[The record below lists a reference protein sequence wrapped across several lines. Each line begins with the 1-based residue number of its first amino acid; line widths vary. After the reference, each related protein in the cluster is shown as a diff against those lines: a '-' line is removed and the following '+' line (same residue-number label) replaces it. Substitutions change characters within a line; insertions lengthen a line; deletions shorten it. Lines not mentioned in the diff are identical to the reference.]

1 MNEKM
6 DKHYDPAAAERRWY
20 ALWRERKHGHADAL
34 SGKPPYS
41 IVIPP
46 PNVTGSLHMGHALN
60 NTLQDILIRY
70 QRMRGSET
78 LWVFG
83 TDHAGIATQNVVER
97 ELAREG
103 VDRHALG
110 RERFVERVW
119 EWKGRYG
126 GVIRGQ
132 LQRLGCSCDWERERF
147 TMDEGLSR
155 AVREVFVRLYKEGF
169 IYQGDYIVNWCP
181 RCHTALSDLEVEYA
195 ECDGHLWHIRY
206 PSVDGRSEV
215 VVATTRPETM
225 LGDTAVAVNPGDK
238 RYRKMLGKSFRLP
251 LTCREIPMIA
261 DEYASMEFGTGA
273 VKVTP
278 AHDPNDFLAGER
290 HQLPRVSV
298 IGPDGRM
305 THDAGERYANLTSE
319 EARRRVVEDLTAGGF
334 LVRVEEHRHAVG
346 QCYRC
351 QTVVEPLISR
361 QWFVRMKELA
371 APAIAAVR
379 EGRIRIHPDSWEK
392 TYYEWME
399 NIRDWCISRQIWWGH
414 RIPVWAC
421 GECGEVVVETED
433 PRACP
438 ACKAGKLRQEED
450 VLDTWFSSAL
460 WPFSTLGWPEKTDE
474 LRKFYP
480 TSVLVTAFD
489 ILFFWVARM
498 IVMGLKFM
506 GEPPF
511 REVYIHALVR
521 DAEGQK
527 MSKSRGNVIDPL
539 LMIDKYGADA
549 FRFTLAAFAAMGRDV
564 RLSEERIEGYRHFI
578 NKIWNAAKLV
588 LSHTGGLTGADVAS
602 PSAFAPGGAPAD
614 KPAARELHN
623 RWIRS
628 RLAAAAGETA
638 RAIEGYRFNEAAS
651 ALYEFFWKEYCDW
664 YLELAKPSFYGNNGE
679 ETKQET
685 AATAAHVLESFL
697 RLLHPFMPFFT
708 EEVRQHLPGAGASLY
723 EAAWPTAD
731 AGQADAE
738 AEWTMAVLMD
748 FTTGLR
754 NLRAESGVQ
763 PGAQVAAEIHAADD
777 RLRKTLAAHAEVLTR
792 LSRLSSLAVTG
803 AKAAVAGATAVV
815 RGQAIFLTLA
825 GVDRAAESAR
835 LRKELEKVT
844 EELGR
849 VEKKLANRQFTD
861 KAPPE
866 VVEKNRGIV
875 AELAR
880 QRDKLTEN
888 LARLA
893 GG

>member
-1 MNEKM
+1 MSEKM

-20 ALWRERKHGHADAL
+20 ALWRERRHGHADPL
-34 SGKPPYS
+34 SGKAPYS

-70 QRMRGSET
+70 RRMQGSET

-97 ELAREG
+97 ALAREG

-181 RCHTALSDLEVEYA
+181 RCRTALSDLEVEYA
-195 ECDGHLWHIRY
+195 ERDGHLWHIRY
-206 PSVDGRSEV
+206 PSVDGHASV

-225 LGDTAVAVNPGDK
+225 LGDTAVAVNPKDK

-251 LTCREIPMIA
+251 LTQREIPMIA
-261 DEYASMEFGTGA
+261 DDYASLEFGTGA

-305 THDAGERYANLTSE
+305 THDAGARYANLTSE
-319 EARRRVVEDLTAGGF
+319 EARKRVVEDLAAGGY
-334 LVRVEEHRHAVG
+334 LVQVEEHRHAVG

-414 RIPVWAC
+414 RIPVWTC
-421 GECGEVVVETED
+421 GECGEVVVETGD
-433 PRACP
+433 PLCCP

-460 WPFSTLGWPEKTDE
+460 WPFSTLGWPEKTPE
-474 LRKFYP
+474 LAKFYP

-498 IVMGLKFM
+498 IVMGLRFM

-564 RLSEERIEGYRHFI
+564 RLAEERIEGYRHFI
-578 NKIWNAAKLV
+578 NKIWNASKLV
-588 LSHTGGLTGADVAS
+588 LSHIEGLSVDDIA
-602 PSAFAPGGAPAD
+602 APPAP
-614 KPAARELHN
+614 RELHN

-679 ETKQET
+679 EAKRET

-708 EEVRQHLPGAGASLY
+708 EELWQHLPGAGASLY
-723 EAAWPTAD
+723 EAAWPRAGAEEAD
-731 AGQADAE
+731 SE

-748 FTTGLR
+748 YVTGLR

-763 PGAQVAAEIHAADD
+763 PGAQPAAEIHSADERVRETLTVNAD
-777 RLRKTLAAHAEVLTR
+777 AVARLA
-792 LSRLSSLAVTG
+792 RLSSLKVTG
-803 AKAAVAGATAVV
+803 DLAAVPGATAVV

-825 GVDRAAESAR
+825 GVDREAEAAR
-835 LRKELEKVT
+835 LRKELDKVSAEMEK
-844 EELGR
+844 
-849 VEKKLANRQFTD
+849 VEKKLGNRQFTD

-866 VVEKNRGIV
+866 VVQKNRQIV

-888 LARLA
+888 LARLE